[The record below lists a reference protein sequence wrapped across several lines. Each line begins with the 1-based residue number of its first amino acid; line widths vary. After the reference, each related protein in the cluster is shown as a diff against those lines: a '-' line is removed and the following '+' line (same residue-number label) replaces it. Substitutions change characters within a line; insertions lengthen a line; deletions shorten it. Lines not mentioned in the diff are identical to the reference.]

1 MPHTTGKAPERD
13 VKRRLLD
20 AAASLLQECG
30 DPERITTRQITER
43 AGTALGL
50 VNYHFGSRSNLMA
63 QAIEACMG
71 QLAQG
76 MREKPGEGATPKEQL
91 TRMLCELVD
100 FGSEHLPLMQTS
112 VRHTLATGAV
122 DAQET
127 LLPLLRAHF
136 GTSRPESALRLVA
149 HQMVTVLQL
158 AALHPDAFKA
168 FTGYDLMDRT
178 QRNQAIAAIVD
189 GHLAP

>member
-1 MPHTTGKAPERD
+1 MPQTKDTAPARD
-13 VKRRLLD
+13 VKRRLLE

-63 QAIEACMG
+63 QAIETRMG

-76 MREKPGEGATPKEQL
+76 MLGTPGEGASPKEQL
-91 TRMLCELVD
+91 TQMLCGLVD
-100 FGSEHLPLMQTS
+100 FGAEYLPLMQTS
-112 VRHTLATGAV
+112 VRHILATGAV
-122 DAQET
+122 DAQMT

-136 GTSRPESALRLVA
+136 GPKRAESSIRLIA
-149 HQMVTVLQL
+149 HQMVSVLQL
-158 AALHPDAFKA
+158 AAVHPDAFKL
-168 FTGYDLMDRT
+168 FTGYDLMDRA
-178 QRNQAIAAIVD
+178 QRNQAITTIVD
-189 GHLAP
+189 GHLGD